1 MQLPL
6 PEFKKK
12 SVKIIYTD
20 AGYSSKKRIGYLAVK
35 NKKVKIKKVKVPH
48 IPGLKQ
54 YSNLLELQGVLEG
67 LKSTK
72 AKNVILYTDSRV
84 AVCWFNRRY
93 NNLDKFSEHHYQAKL
108 AIDIEKK
115 RFNSLEVKWVPR
127 DENPAG
133 VALEQK
139 FSI

>member
-6 PEFKKK
+6 QEFKKK

-20 AGYSSKKRIGYLAVK
+20 AGYSLKKRIGYLAVK
-35 NKKVKIKKVKVPH
+35 NKKVKIRKVEIPH

-72 AKNVILYTDSRV
+72 AKNVILYTDSRI
-84 AVCWFNRRY
+84 AACWFNRGY
-93 NNLDKFSEHHYQAKL
+93 NNLDKFSKYHYQIKQE
-108 AIDIEKK
+108 IDIEKS
-115 RFNSLEVKWVPR
+115 RFHSLEVKWVRR

-139 FSI
+139 FDV